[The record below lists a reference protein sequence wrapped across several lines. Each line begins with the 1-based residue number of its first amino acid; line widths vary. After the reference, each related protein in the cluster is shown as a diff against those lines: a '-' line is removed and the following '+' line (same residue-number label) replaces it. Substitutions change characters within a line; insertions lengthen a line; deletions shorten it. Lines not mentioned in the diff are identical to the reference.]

1 MIAVAELERAE
12 EIPADRLR
20 RQQRAWWENYWSRSF
35 IRIAS
40 PNREAEW
47 LNAAYYVHL
56 YTLAGTNRGPVPAKG
71 DGGAGPMRGD
81 ERRWGICEWVETIR
95 YTFMPLYA
103 SNRLEMVRGLCDF
116 YTAMVPY
123 LKAQTE
129 RLWDLPGLWIPET
142 VTPWGHAEDWII
154 DEHPADEVNDIF
166 WSWDPETTPY
176 GRFHHF
182 NPYYGLLFTSGLVVC
197 HYYLT
202 YARYSGDEAFLHEHA
217 YPVIRDVSLFVTSLL
232 CKEDDGRYHL
242 DPANAQE
249 TWWLVRDP
257 EDTLIGLRAI
267 LPEFILLSAQHPE
280 DGELVYFYY
289 PLSRSG
295 VLKEATDIGR
305 FQDEGSHVPS

>member
-176 GRFHHF
+176 GKFHHF
-182 NPYYGLLFTSGLVVC
+182 NPYCGLLFTSGLVVC

-267 LPEFILLSAQHPE
+267 LPEFILLSSQHPE
-280 DGELVYFYY
+280 DGELVFFTI
-289 PLSRSG
+289 P
-295 VLKEATDIGR
+295 
-305 FQDEGSHVPS
+305 